1 MMGREKIFLPV
12 VSATVGEDIPKAK
25 GLTEF
30 VRCRLVC
37 TNGHYAVHSTGS
49 QSSGVLSS
57 LSLGQGLIIGP
68 AELPLLPKG
77 MSVKVIVLDGDQ
89 FAGAEAP
96 FC

>member
-1 MMGREKIFLPV
+1 MMGHEKLFLPV
-12 VSATVGEDIPKAK
+12 VSAIAGEDIPKAK

-30 VRCRLVC
+30 VRCQLAH
-37 TNGHYAVHSTGS
+37 TDGHYEVRSTGS

-77 MSVKVIVLDGDQ
+77 MHVKVIVLDGDQ
-89 FAGAEAP
+89 FAGKEAP
-96 FC
+96 F